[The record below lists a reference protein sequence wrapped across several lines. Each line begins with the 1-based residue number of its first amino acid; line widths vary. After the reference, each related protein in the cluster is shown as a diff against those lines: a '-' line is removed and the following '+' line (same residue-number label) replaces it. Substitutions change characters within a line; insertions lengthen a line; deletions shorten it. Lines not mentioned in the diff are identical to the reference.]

1 MIIFQRLNRLDVICM
16 RVVVRMHDL
25 PCSHIVVSDDEI
37 VACRVQIVVLVL
49 KRVDSLLVVVE
60 LSQVE
65 FLLHVHHLNSTS
77 FVSHC
82 EHIAV
87 FSDRESRY
95 ILSELVDFSD
105 GLLLNSVNDFKV
117 SALTDQDHVFII
129 VI

>member
-1 MIIFQRLNRLDVICM
+1 
-16 RVVVRMHDL
+16 
-25 PCSHIVVSDDEI
+25 
-37 VACRVQIVVLVL
+37 LVL

-95 ILSELVDFSD
+95 ILSELVNFSD